1 MSEQNSSMN
10 GMDLGT
16 GNSLEEL
23 FGSALPPVD
32 LGDQIPASAQVM
44 QPQPAPVGSQPA
56 AAPEAQPQAIPQQV
70 EQIQP
75 QMQPPQ
81 TVPYSAGQPVLQ
93 QTPQDGPLPAP
104 QPIQQAVSQPQ
115 APTQQ
120 TAGPVTQAV
129 TAAPAQQPAAA
140 PVPQPAAGQVIDL
153 FGAVAEDDAEARLAR
168 LANAAPVFE
177 YGSIREDITDPAMT
191 FEQLRVK
198 MSADCPELEARSHVS
213 WTVGYAGITERVS
226 SADAS
231 IFETKAKIEKGR
243 KFKDALKKLK
253 EKDKE
258 PVCTVKPT
266 VTAQKK
272 GVLRFPG
279 YKGLFCSTE
288 QAEQSDKAIA
298 YIPAQDGRVYEMRRN
313 GIGTFIAPS
322 QHIAELEGVR
332 SGFHMSLPRLPAA
345 LLAQIIAFFRRVC
358 VDYGRDVEALV
369 NVLWDR
375 QGRQYVLHVPPQRI
389 DKASVETDLSQ
400 QPDPERY
407 LHVMDVHSHN
417 TMAARFSRTDDADE
431 QATRLYMV
439 IGRLDRYY
447 PDIRCR
453 FACGGRHVEVPAEQ
467 VCERTDV
474 PFAPEW
480 LKAVQETGLKEAA

>member
-1 MSEQNSSMN
+1 MSEQNNSMN
-10 GMDLGT
+10 GMDPGT

-23 FGSALPPVD
+23 FGSALPPLD
-32 LGDQIPASAQVM
+32 LGDQIPASAQTM
-44 QPQPAPVGSQPA
+44 QPQPVPVESQPA
-56 AAPEAQPQAIPQQV
+56 AAPEAQPQPIPQQV
-70 EQIQP
+70 EQAQP

-81 TVPYSAGQPVLQ
+81 AVPNRAGQPSMQ
-93 QTPQDGPLPAP
+93 QTPQTGPVPAP
-104 QPIQQAVSQPQ
+104 QAV
-115 APTQQ
+115 QQ
-120 TAGPVTQAV
+120 TAGPVTQAAP
-129 TAAPAQQPAAA
+129 TAPVQQPAAA
-140 PVPQPAAGQVIDL
+140 PTPQPAAGQVIDL
-153 FGAVAEDDAEARLAR
+153 FGAVAEDGVEARLAR

-253 EKDKE
+253 EKDKD

-313 GIGTFIAPS
+313 EIGTFIAPS

>member
-1 MSEQNSSMN
+1 MSEQNNSMN
-10 GMDLGT
+10 GMDPGT

-23 FGSALPPVD
+23 FGSALPPLD
-32 LGDQIPASAQVM
+32 LGDQIPASAQTM
-44 QPQPAPVGSQPA
+44 QPQPVPVESQPA
-56 AAPEAQPQAIPQQV
+56 AAPEAQPQPIPQQV
-70 EQIQP
+70 EQAQP

-81 TVPYSAGQPVLQ
+81 AVPNRAGQPSMQ
-93 QTPQDGPLPAP
+93 QTPQTGPVPAP
-104 QPIQQAVSQPQ
+104 QAV
-115 APTQQ
+115 QQ
-120 TAGPVTQAV
+120 TAGPVTQAAP
-129 TAAPAQQPAAA
+129 TAPVQQPAAA
-140 PVPQPAAGQVIDL
+140 PTPQPAAGQVIDL
-153 FGAVAEDDAEARLAR
+153 FGAVAEDGVEARLAR

-253 EKDKE
+253 EKDKD

>member
-1 MSEQNSSMN
+1 MSEQNNSMN
-10 GMDLGT
+10 GMDPGT

-23 FGSALPPVD
+23 FGSALPPLD
-32 LGDQIPASAQVM
+32 LGDQIPASAQTM
-44 QPQPAPVGSQPA
+44 QPQPVPVESQPA
-56 AAPEAQPQAIPQQV
+56 AAPEAQPQPIPQQV
-70 EQIQP
+70 EQAQP

-81 TVPYSAGQPVLQ
+81 AVPNRAGQPSMQ
-93 QTPQDGPLPAP
+93 QTPQTGPVPAP
-104 QPIQQAVSQPQ
+104 QAV
-115 APTQQ
+115 QQ
-120 TAGPVTQAV
+120 TAGPVTQAAP
-129 TAAPAQQPAAA
+129 TAPVQQPAAA
-140 PVPQPAAGQVIDL
+140 PTPQPAAGQVIDL
-153 FGAVAEDDAEARLAR
+153 FGAVAEDGVEARLAR

-253 EKDKE
+253 EKDRD

>member
-1 MSEQNSSMN
+1 MSEQNNSMN
-10 GMDLGT
+10 GMDLET
-16 GNSLEEL
+16 GSSLEEL
-23 FGSALPPVD
+23 FGSALPPLD
-32 LGDQIPASAQVM
+32 LGDQIPASAQTM
-44 QPQPAPVGSQPA
+44 QPQPVPVESQPA
-56 AAPEAQPQAIPQQV
+56 SAPES
-70 EQIQP
+70 QP

-81 TVPYSAGQPVLQ
+81 AVPNRAGQPSMQ
-93 QTPQDGPLPAP
+93 QTPQTGPVPAP
-104 QPIQQAVSQPQ
+104 QAV
-115 APTQQ
+115 QQ
-120 TAGPVTQAV
+120 TAGPVTQAA
-129 TAAPAQQPAAA
+129 TAAPVQQPAAA

-153 FGAVAEDDAEARLAR
+153 FGAVAEDGVEARLAR

-213 WTVGYAGITERVS
+213 WTVSCAGITERVS

-253 EKDKE
+253 EKDRD

-332 SGFHMSLPRLPAA
+332 SGFHMSLPLLPAA

>member
-1 MSEQNSSMN
+1 MSEQNNSMN
-10 GMDLGT
+10 GMDPGT

-56 AAPEAQPQAIPQQV
+56 AAPEAQPQPIPLQV
-70 EQIQP
+70 EQAQP

-81 TVPYSAGQPVLQ
+81 AVPNRAGQPSMQ
-93 QTPQDGPLPAP
+93 QTPQTDPVPAP
-104 QPIQQAVSQPQ
+104 QAV
-115 APTQQ
+115 QQ
-120 TAGPVTQAV
+120 TAGPVTQAA
-129 TAAPAQQPAAA
+129 TAAPVQQPAAA

-168 LANAAPVFE
+168 LANATPVFE

-253 EKDKE
+253 EKDKD

-417 TMAARFSRTDDADE
+417 TMAAQFFPYR
-431 QATRLYMV
+431 
-439 IGRLDRYY
+439 
-447 PDIRCR
+447 RCR
-453 FACGGRHVEVPAEQ
+453 
-467 VCERTDV
+467 RTGH
-474 PFAPEW
+474 APVHGHRPPGPV
-480 LKAVQETGLKEAA
+480 LSARSAAALRAAAAMLRYRRSRSASGQTSLSPLSG

>member
-1 MSEQNSSMN
+1 MSEQNNSMN
-10 GMDLGT
+10 GMDLGI

-56 AAPEAQPQAIPQQV
+56 SAPES
-70 EQIQP
+70 QP
-75 QMQPPQ
+75 QMQPSQ
-81 TVPYSAGQPVLQ
+81 TAPYRAGQPVLQ
-93 QTPQDGPLPAP
+93 QMPQGVPLPAP
-104 QPIQQAVSQPQ
+104 QPVQQTVSQPQ

-120 TAGPVTQAV
+120 TAGPVTQAA
-129 TAAPAQQPAAA
+129 TAAPVQQPAAA

-168 LANAAPVFE
+168 LANATPVFE

-253 EKDKE
+253 EKDKD

-313 GIGTFIAPS
+313 EIGTFIAPS

>member
-1 MSEQNSSMN
+1 MSEQKNNMEGMN
-10 GMDLGT
+10 FGT
-16 GNSLEEL
+16 GSTLEEL
-23 FGSALPPVD
+23 FSATVPQVD
-32 LGDQIPASAQVM
+32 LGDPFPAPAQAV
-44 QPQPAPVGSQPA
+44 QPQEMPVTTPPA
-56 AAPEAQPQAIPQQV
+56 AAPESQPAQVQAMPQQSRPQMTEPSQMGQVQQPANPQTAPSPAPQPVQQPPAQPQAPITQ
-70 EQIQP
+70 E
-75 QMQPPQ
+75 
-81 TVPYSAGQPVLQ
+81 A
-93 QTPQDGPLPAP
+93 PAP
-104 QPIQQAVSQPQ
+104 QP
-115 APTQQ
+115 T
-120 TAGPVTQAV
+120 
-129 TAAPAQQPAAA
+129 
-140 PVPQPAAGQVIDL
+140 GQVVDL
-153 FGAVAEDDAEARLAR
+153 FGAVVEDGADALLAK
-168 LANAAPVFE
+168 LAGKRPVFE
-177 YGSIREDITDPAMT
+177 YGSITDEIEDPSLT

-213 WTVGYAGITERVS
+213 WTMSYAGIVERIS

-231 IFETKAKIEKGR
+231 IYETKAKIEKG
-243 KFKDALKKLK
+243 KKLKEALKKLK
-253 EKDKE
+253 PKDKE

-272 GVLRFPG
+272 GVLQFPR
-279 YKGLFCSTE
+279 YKGLFGSME

-313 GIGTFIAPS
+313 EIGTFTAPS
-322 QHIAELEGVR
+322 IHIAELEDIR
-332 SGFHMSLPRLPAA
+332 AGFQMSLPRLPAS
-345 LLAQIIAFFRRVC
+345 LLTQIIAFFRRVC
-358 VDYGRDVEALV
+358 VDCGRDVEALV

-375 QGRQYVLHVPPQRI
+375 EAGEYVLHVPPQRI
-389 DKASVETDLSQ
+389 DKASVETDLSE

-417 TMAARFSRTDDADE
+417 TMAARFSRTDDLDE

-453 FACGGRHVEVPAEQ
+453 FACGGRHVEIPAEQ

-474 PFAPEW
+474 PFAPDW